1 MAADDHTPVE
11 RLLARKSEH
20 DETYAQKIS
29 QRAAQSQRTLEGYL
43 QAGNRPRWM
52 ERLGEIEAG
61 VAQARRRLER
71 AYHALQSEHAGDPEG
86 FTLRWHEIATTWSF
100 DDVNLLIE
108 QHNEWFPIERQLPV
122 NPRTRDYVL
131 VNGKPYRR
139 EPLTPD
145 WILTHFPPRLP

>member
-11 RLLARKSEH
+11 RLLARKDEH
-20 DETYAQKIS
+20 DELYAQKIS
-29 QRAAQSQRTLEGYL
+29 QRAAQTQRSLESYL
-43 QAGNRPRWM
+43 KAGNRPRWM
-52 ERLGEIEAG
+52 ERLGEIEA
-61 VAQARRRLER
+61 AMLQARRRLER
-71 AYHALQSEHAGDPEG
+71 AYKALQAEYEGDAAG
-86 FTLRWHEIATTWSF
+86 FAARWHDIATGWRF
-100 DDVNLLIE
+100 DDLNLLIE

-131 VNGKPYRR
+131 VNGKSYRR